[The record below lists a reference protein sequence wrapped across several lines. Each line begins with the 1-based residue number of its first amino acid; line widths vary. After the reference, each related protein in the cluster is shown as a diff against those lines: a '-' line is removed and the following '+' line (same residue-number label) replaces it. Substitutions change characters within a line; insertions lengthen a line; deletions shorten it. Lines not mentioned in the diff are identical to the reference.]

1 MLDGMDTQTWDAV
14 VVGGGAAGL
23 SGALML
29 GRARRRVLVID
40 SGQPRNRFTSKMH
53 GVLGRDGT
61 SPADLLADGRREIE
75 SYGGVIRQG
84 VVTDAQPFPGGFTI
98 TYTGQGSQ
106 PTAADDAAVTVRARR
121 ILVATGLH
129 DGLPYIDGLAQWWGR
144 GVAMCPYCDGYE
156 VRDRRIGI
164 LATGPGST
172 VQAQLLRQWSPSIIY
187 LPDTVGMPQE
197 SDLGDFAARGIEIQE
212 GGVRRVLDDTQR
224 LTGVELEDGTR
235 VQLDAIFTAP
245 ALTPA
250 DEVLRMLGA
259 QTADG
264 PVGSFVVVDATGRTN
279 IEGVWA
285 AGNVVDPMANVP
297 VSIGAGAQ
305 AAGAINHDL
314 VLDDIAQAR
323 STGEA

>member
-1 MLDGMDTQTWDAV
+1 MLDVMDKPAGDV
-14 VVGGGAAGL
+14 VVIGGGAAGL

-61 SPADLLADGRREIE
+61 SPAELLADGRREIE
-75 SYGGVIRQG
+75 SYNGVIRQG
-84 VVTDAQPFPGGFTI
+84 VVTDAQPTSDGFRI
-98 TYTGQGSQ
+98 TYIGQGFQ
-106 PTAADDAAVTVRARR
+106 PTATDDAAVTVYTRR
-121 ILVATGLH
+121 ILVATGLR
-129 DGLPYIDGLAQWWGR
+129 DGLPAIDGLDQWWGR

-172 VQAQLLRQWSPSIIY
+172 IQAQLLRQWSPSIIY
-187 LPDTVGMPQE
+187 LPDTVGMPQGP
-197 SDLGDFAARGIEIQE
+197 DLENFAARGIEIQE
-212 GGVRRVLDDTQR
+212 GGVRRVIDDTQR

-235 VQLDAIFTAP
+235 VPLDAIFTAP

-250 DEVLRMLGA
+250 DDVLRMLGA
-259 QTADG
+259 QTTDG
-264 PVGSFVVVDATGRTN
+264 PVGTFVAVDATGRTSVN
-279 IEGVWA
+279 GVWA

-314 VLDDIAQAR
+314 VLDDIARAR
-323 STGEA
+323 ITGEA